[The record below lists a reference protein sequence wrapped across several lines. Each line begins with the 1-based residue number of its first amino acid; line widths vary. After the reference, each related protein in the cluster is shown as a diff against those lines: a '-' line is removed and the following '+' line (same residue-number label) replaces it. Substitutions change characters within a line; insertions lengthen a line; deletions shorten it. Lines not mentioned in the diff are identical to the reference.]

1 MKVYFSFLQERKKR
15 QEELDRL
22 KQEELLK
29 KQQVSWQLYFYST
42 WFSIKLAFSLQYSGE
57 REAASG
63 SNSSQRTGTGSYEN
77 MLCFFSFRFGLA
89 RP

>member
-29 KQQVSWQLYFYST
+29 KQQVS
-42 WFSIKLAFSLQYSGE
+42 
-57 REAASG
+57 
-63 SNSSQRTGTGSYEN
+63 
-77 MLCFFSFRFGLA
+77 
-89 RP
+89 